1 MKNMEQQS
9 SKGLVLTTSGH
20 ETQSANSVK
29 EYSDPPIPDDL
40 LTEIFSRVPAKS
52 IARFRCVSKF
62 LASIFCRPDF
72 TDLFLTMSLT
82 RPRFLFAL
90 EADKTLF
97 LYSAHQ
103 PHNPND
109 NSSLVATPY
118 QTLIFPEYIG
128 FDNPRT
134 LCGLVLLGQMRVIC
148 NPATGEFLTLP
159 NVIKENI
166 LPNGNPAVI
175 AATYLGY
182 DRIGKRFK
190 VLRMTSSRDGRPNT
204 HQVLTLE
211 SGKLLWRMVECKF
224 HFVPTLALATHICI
238 NGVLYFEAKLGKS
251 TVIVCFDVR
260 SEKFGFINTN
270 EDMEQG
276 LACELKSLELF
287 NYKGKLGIHNKEND
301 LYGKRL
307 VLWVLE
313 DAGNHKWSK
322 NVYVFSPLDE
332 KMVKHIKF
340 VGVTGRGEIVYSP
353 RPFHPVNWYFVV
365 FYNVESKTFTRV
377 KVEGLEVEEG
387 EKNHFKNTLI
397 GYVEN
402 LEFM

>member
-97 LYSAHQ
+97 LYSAPQ

-134 LCGLVLLGQMRVIC
+134 LCGLVLLWQMRVI
-148 NPATGEFLTLP
+148 L
-159 NVIKENI
+159 
-166 LPNGNPAVI
+166 I

-251 TVIVCFDVR
+251 TVIVCFDVT
-260 SEKFGFINTN
+260 SEKFDFINTN

-287 NYKGKLGIHNKEND
+287 NYKGKLGMHNKEND

-340 VGVTGRGEIVYSP
+340 VGVTGRGDIVYSP

>member
-52 IARFRCVSKF
+52 IARCRCVSKF

-134 LCGLVLLGQMRVIC
+134 LCGLVLLWQMRVI
-148 NPATGEFLTLP
+148 L
-159 NVIKENI
+159 
-166 LPNGNPAVI
+166 I

-251 TVIVCFDVR
+251 TVIVCFDVT

>member
-134 LCGLVLLGQMRVIC
+134 LCGKH
-148 NPATGEFLTLP
+148 LTQ
-159 NVIKENI
+159 
-166 LPNGNPAVI
+166 AVI

-251 TVIVCFDVR
+251 TVIVCFDVT

-340 VGVTGRGEIVYSP
+340 VGVTGRGDIVYSP

-365 FYNVESKTFTRV
+365 FYKVESKTFTRV

>member
-1 MKNMEQQS
+1 MEQQS
-9 SKGLVLTTSGH
+9 SKGLVLTPSGH
-20 ETQSANSVK
+20 ETQSANSVR
-29 EYSDPPIPDDL
+29 EYSGPPIPDDL
-40 LTEIFSRVPAKS
+40 LMEIFSRVPAKS

-97 LYSAHQ
+97 LYSAPQ

-134 LCGLVLLGQMRVIC
+134 LCGLVLHRKMRVIC

-159 NVIKENI
+159 NVLKENI

-190 VLRMTSSRDGRPNT
+190 VFRMTPSRDGRPNT

-238 NGVLYFEAKLGKS
+238 NGVLYFKAKLGKS

-276 LACELKSLELF
+276 LVCELKSLDFF
-287 NYKGKLGIHNKEND
+287 NYK
-301 LYGKRL
+301 
-307 VLWVLE
+307 
-313 DAGNHKWSK
+313 
-322 NVYVFSPLDE
+322 DE
-332 KMVKHIKF
+332 KMVRHIKF

-353 RPFHPVNWYFVV
+353 RPFHPVNRYFVV
-365 FYNVESKTFTRV
+365 FYNVESKTFRRV

-387 EKNHFKNTLI
+387 EKNHFKSTLI